1 MNLTYLSVISDL
13 DLFTNRILSD
23 WKRTRPRDWVGP
35 QTTLFDSFASQKKSL
50 ASSCTASNKKSDSR
64 PPLRPLSSN
73 TILPPLPSRSFE
85 IVSDNPWST
94 VKYISS
100 TPPTK
105 RQKPNPSPS
114 PTKPRSTRTSQ
125 AALAPLKIPSHL
137 SSSSSPSN
145 LPSPFQASLPYEFTF
160 NTSTPP
166 HQQRL
171 QPYSKS
177 CNQHHQFSAPL
188 PPHVSCSP
196 IKPLHNHLYQ
206 PFKPPRPTN
215 SKSLNMILDSRTPS
229 PEPEYRVPISPVY

>member
-1 MNLTYLSVISDL
+1 MIHELDYLSVVSDL

-23 WKRTRPRDWVGP
+23 WRRTRPRDWVGP

-50 ASSCTASNKKSDSR
+50 ASASSKKADSR

-73 TILPPLPSRSFE
+73 TILPPLPARSFE

-94 VKYISS
+94 VKYLSS

-105 RQKPNPSPS
+105 RQKSNPSPS

-125 AALAPLKIPSHL
+125 AALAPLETPSY
-137 SSSSSPSN
+137 SSSSPTN
-145 LPSPFQASLPYEFTF
+145 HPSPFKASIPYEFTF

-171 QPYSKS
+171 QPYFQSYT
-177 CNQHHQFSAPL
+177 QHHQFSAPI
-188 PPHVSCSP
+188 PRNVSCSP
-196 IKPLHNHLYQ
+196 IKSLYQ

-215 SKSLNMILDSRTPS
+215 SRSLNLILDSRTPS
-229 PEPEYRVPISPVY
+229 PEPSDHRVPISPEY